1 MAYMY
6 DMMANPEY
14 GYEDEETRR
23 RRLAEQQAQ
32 QPATQVAPVAPA
44 QVETVPDA
52 AYTAK
57 MESGGNFNIGRH
69 GANTTATGAYG
80 ITAPAFQD
88 VRRRDPYFANKTL
101 EQLTPEEQT
110 RAYGVV
116 RQNNA
121 GYLQNFGVEP
131 NDANLRLAH
140 FLGAKGAADYIK
152 EGKISPDAAKFN
164 GGEEN
169 VRRIADARLRGQ
181 PAPASGAAQRPQ
193 QPQQPVAPVAP
204 EAAAQFQLAQG
215 QGMQGL
221 RMGQAPAAQPPS
233 IDFINTYQTAQDN
246 PQELLKLRSDEN
258 APEFLRRR
266 AADRAYELMDQEVK
280 QRQAQEQVQ
289 TLAAGVAQGDPKASR
304 EMSKLLQQ
312 KEGSWAKYIMLG
324 FISPDLAK
332 EEAIK
337 LGFGNKWQAAQTADG
352 QSGLVEYNAKGLPL
366 RGVKADGTEMDQKEL
381 VNYASAG
388 AAGKV
393 ATSGTFFQTPTGQI
407 LRAQSDDKGN
417 TRLVDAA
424 SGARY
429 TGSTQGL
436 ASLTEAGGMRRMDRQ
451 LTIDLAK
458 KHGQNVLEAEKEYV
472 SLNGPFKT
480 PEERS
485 QFREAYGFSLA
496 QPSAAPGI
504 APVAQAAPA
513 QTAPAA
519 PRPAAAPAAAPS
531 MAQQAAASRP
541 VAPVQPS
548 PVTVPLAQ
556 QQAAAAATK
565 TQATT
570 EAEIVGKD
578 LAEKRVNMGKSES
591 NADYLLTKIDELFVD
606 PRTGKK
612 NPGFEVSVGASVQPG
627 FQFIPGTDKADW
639 YARFDEIK
647 GQQFIQ
653 AIDQLKNTGAIS
665 DKEGASAK
673 AAISRMN
680 TMQSEAEFKKAAQDF
695 QNIIKRGIDR
705 NRQKLGQEA
714 KYGTKPESELAARDR
729 QALEWANS
737 NPNDPRA
744 AEIKRRLGQ

>member
-1 MAYMY
+1 MAYMQ
-6 DMMANPEY
+6 DMMANPEF

-23 RRLAEQQAQ
+23 RRLAQQAQMQ
-32 QPATQVAPVAPA
+32 QPATAVAPVAPA
-44 QVETVPDA
+44 RVETIPDA
-52 AYTAK
+52 SYTAQ

-88 VRRRDPYFANKTL
+88 VQRRDPYFANKSL

-110 RAYGVV
+110 RAYSVV

-152 EGKISPDAAKFN
+152 EGKVSPDAAKFN

-181 PAPASGAAQRPQ
+181 AAPSSGAAQGP
-193 QPQQPVAPVAP
+193 QPVAPVAP
-204 EAAAQFQLAQG
+204 QQPQQLGQFDLAQG
-215 QGMQGL
+215 QGMPGL
-221 RMGQAPAAQPPS
+221 RMPGVTPGVTPQPDVTRTA
-233 IDFINTYQTAQDN
+233 IDFYQNAQDN

-289 TLAAGVAQGDPKASR
+289 ALTQGVAQGDPKSAR
-304 EMSKLLQQ
+304 EMSKLLTQQ
-312 KEGSWAKYIMLG
+312 EGSWAKYILLG

-337 LGFGNKWQAAQTADG
+337 LGFGNKWQSAQTADG

-366 RGVKADGTEMDQKEL
+366 RGVKADGTEMNQKEL
-381 VNYASAG
+381 ISYATSG

-393 ATSGTFFQTPTGQI
+393 STSGTFFQTPQGQI

-436 ASLTEAGGMRRMDRQ
+436 TSLTEAGGMRRMDRQ

-472 SLNGPFKT
+472 ALNGPFKT

-496 QPSAAPGI
+496 QPSAAPGV
-504 APVAQAAPA
+504 APAAAQAAPA
-513 QTAPAA
+513 AG
-519 PRPAAAPAAAPS
+519 PS
-531 MAQQAAASRP
+531 MAQQAAAGKP
-541 VAPVQPS
+541 VAPGPMPAASARAPAAAPS
-548 PVTVPLAQ
+548 QVNVPLAQ
-556 QQAAAAATK
+556 QQAAAAGAK
-565 TQATT
+565 K
-570 EAEIVGKD
+570 AEEVVGEDIGK
-578 LAEKRVNMGKSES
+578 LRAGIGKAER
-591 NADYLLTKIDELFVD
+591 NADYLLTKVDQLFADEKAFRD
-606 PRTGKK
+606 
-612 NPGFEVSVGASVQPG
+612 SVGIKGAGLG
-627 FQFIPGTDKADW
+627 FGMLSEPIAGTKEADW
-639 YARFDEIK
+639 MARFREIQ
-647 GQQFIQ
+647 GQQFLQ
-653 AIDQLKNTGAIS
+653 AIEQLRGTGSIS
-665 DKEGASAK
+665 EKEGEAAK
-673 AAISRMN
+673 QAVARMSQS
-680 TMQSEAEFKKAAQDF
+680 QSEDEFRKAAQDF
-695 QNIIKRGIDR
+695 QNIIKRGIDASR
-705 NRQKLGQEA
+705 AKLGQA
-714 KYGTKPESELAARDR
+714 PKYGTAPESEMAKPAAAGTTSSGNRFKKV
-729 QALEWANS
+729 Q
-737 NPNDPRA
+737 
-744 AEIKRRLGQ
+744 

>member
-1 MAYMY
+1 MAYMQ
-6 DMMANPEY
+6 DMMANPEF

-23 RRLAEQQAQ
+23 RRLAQQAQMQ
-32 QPATQVAPVAPA
+32 QPATAVAPIAPA
-44 QVETVPDA
+44 RVETIPDA
-52 AYTAK
+52 SYTAQ

-88 VRRRDPYFANKTL
+88 VQRRDPYFANKSL

-110 RAYGVV
+110 RAYSVV

-152 EGKISPDAAKFN
+152 EGKVSPDAAKFN

-181 PAPASGAAQRPQ
+181 AAPSSGAAQGP
-193 QPQQPVAPVAP
+193 QPVAPVAP
-204 EAAAQFQLAQG
+204 QQLGQFDLAQG
-215 QGMQGL
+215 QGMPGL
-221 RMGQAPAAQPPS
+221 RMPGVTPGVTPQPDVTRTA
-233 IDFINTYQTAQDN
+233 IDFYQNAQDN

-289 TLAAGVAQGDPKASR
+289 ALTQGVAQGDPKSAR
-304 EMSKLLQQ
+304 EMSKLLTQQ
-312 KEGSWAKYIMLG
+312 EGSWAKYILLG

-337 LGFGNKWQAAQTADG
+337 LGFGNKWQSAQTADG

-366 RGVKADGTEMDQKEL
+366 RGVKADGTEMNQKEL
-381 VNYASAG
+381 ISYATSG

-393 ATSGTFFQTPTGQI
+393 ATSGTFFQTPQGQI

-436 ASLTEAGGMRRMDRQ
+436 TSLTEAGGMRRMDRQ

-496 QPSAAPGI
+496 QPSAAPGV
-504 APVAQAAPA
+504 APSAQAAPA
-513 QTAPAA
+513 AG
-519 PRPAAAPAAAPS
+519 PS
-531 MAQQAAASRP
+531 MAQQAAAGKP
-541 VAPVQPS
+541 VAPGPMPAAAPARAPAAAPS
-548 PVTVPLAQ
+548 QVNVPLAQ
-556 QQAAAAATK
+556 QQAAAAGAK
-565 TQATT
+565 K
-570 EAEIVGKD
+570 AEEVVGEDIGK
-578 LAEKRVNMGKSES
+578 LRAGIGKAER
-591 NADYLLTKIDELFVD
+591 NADYLLTKVD
-606 PRTGKK
+606 QLLTH
-612 NPGFEVSVGASVQPG
+612 PGFEVSVGASAQPF
-627 FQFIPGTDKADW
+627 FQLIPGTDKADW
-639 YARFDEIK
+639 YARFKEVQ
-647 GQQFIQ
+647 GQQFLQ
-653 AIDQLKNTGAIS
+653 AIESLRGTGSITE
-665 DKEGASAK
+665 KEGIEAK
-673 AAISRMN
+673 AAISRMS
-680 TMQSEAEFKKAAQDF
+680 TSQSEAEFRTAAQDF
-695 QNIIKRGIDR
+695 QNIVKRGIDASR
-705 NRQKLGQEA
+705 SKLGQA
-714 KYGTKPESELAARDR
+714 SKYGTAPESELADKDR
-729 QALEWANS
+729 QALEWANK

-744 AEIKRRLGQ
+744 AEIKRRLGK

>member
-1 MAYMY
+1 MAYMQ
-6 DMMANPEY
+6 DMMANPEF

-23 RRLAEQQAQ
+23 RRLAQQAQMQ
-32 QPATQVAPVAPA
+32 QPATAVAPIAPA
-44 QVETVPDA
+44 RVETIPDA
-52 AYTAK
+52 SYTAQ

-88 VRRRDPYFANKTL
+88 VQRRDPYFANKSL

-110 RAYGVV
+110 RAYSVV

-152 EGKISPDAAKFN
+152 EGKVSPDAAKFN

-181 PAPASGAAQRPQ
+181 AAPSSGAAQGP
-193 QPQQPVAPVAP
+193 QPVAPVAP
-204 EAAAQFQLAQG
+204 QQLGQFDLAQG
-215 QGMQGL
+215 QGMPGL
-221 RMGQAPAAQPPS
+221 RMPGVTPGVTPQPDVTRTA
-233 IDFINTYQTAQDN
+233 IDFYQNAQDN

-289 TLAAGVAQGDPKASR
+289 ALTQGVAQGDPKSAR
-304 EMSKLLQQ
+304 EMSKLLTQQ
-312 KEGSWAKYIMLG
+312 EGSWAKYILLG

-337 LGFGNKWQAAQTADG
+337 LGFGNKWQSAQTADG

-366 RGVKADGTEMDQKEL
+366 RGVKADGTEMNQKEL
-381 VNYASAG
+381 ISYATSG

-393 ATSGTFFQTPTGQI
+393 ATSGTFFQTPQGQI

-436 ASLTEAGGMRRMDRQ
+436 TSLTEAGGMRRMDRQ

-496 QPSAAPGI
+496 QPSAAPGV
-504 APVAQAAPA
+504 APSAQAAPA
-513 QTAPAA
+513 AG
-519 PRPAAAPAAAPS
+519 PS
-531 MAQQAAASRP
+531 MAQQAAAGKP
-541 VAPVQPS
+541 VAPGPMPAAAPARAPAAAPS
-548 PVTVPLAQ
+548 QVNVPLAQ
-556 QQAAAAATK
+556 QQAAAAGAK
-565 TQATT
+565 
-570 EAEIVGKD
+570 
-578 LAEKRVNMGKSES
+578 KSEEVVGEDIGKLRAGIGKAER
-591 NADYLLTKIDELFVD
+591 NADYLLTKVD
-606 PRTGKK
+606 QLLTH
-612 NPGFEVSVGASVQPG
+612 PGFEVSVGASAQPF
-627 FQFIPGTDKADW
+627 FQLIPGTDKADW
-639 YARFDEIK
+639 YARFKEVQ
-647 GQQFIQ
+647 GQQFLQ
-653 AIDQLKNTGAIS
+653 AIESLRGTGSITE
-665 DKEGASAK
+665 KEGIEAK
-673 AAISRMN
+673 AAISRMS
-680 TMQSEAEFKKAAQDF
+680 TSQSEAEFRTAAQDF
-695 QNIIKRGIDR
+695 QNIVKRGIDASR
-705 NRQKLGQEA
+705 SKLGQA
-714 KYGTKPESELAARDR
+714 SKYGTAPESELADKDR
-729 QALEWANS
+729 QALEWANK

-744 AEIKRRLGQ
+744 AEIKRRLGK